1 MGIAGGLFS
10 IDKEHFWY
18 LGAYD
23 SQMTQ
28 WGGENLEIS
37 LRQWMCGGKLE
48 ILPCSRVG
56 HVFRS
61 EYPYEVTAEAFYKN
75 TNRVAEVWLNDEFK
89 EKYYATVPYAK
100 TVDSGDLSERLDL
113 KQKLHCENFEWYVE
127 KIYPELRYPVERYE

>member
-1 MGIAGGLFS
+1 MDRDEEIFHQNHPTSPISTPIIAGGLFS

-48 ILPCSRVG
+48 ILPCQ
-56 HVFRS
+56 
-61 EYPYEVTAEAFYKN
+61 
-75 TNRVAEVWLNDEFK
+75 LNAD
-89 EKYYATVPYAK
+89 
-100 TVDSGDLSERLDL
+100 
-113 KQKLHCENFEWYVE
+113 
-127 KIYPELRYPVERYE
+127 